1 MVNIMRMDLYRLVHS
16 KSLWVF
22 LAIIVALAAISTS
35 MVAYVSSPAFA
46 ESLKSVQGLHVGFSD
61 AGSIAEASVALESLV
76 QNLSAESLVGSSLLS
91 GGALAC
97 LFAIFVA
104 IFLTAEFEGGFAK
117 NVLSAQPNRLALLAA
132 RSVEIAVLAVAFTA
146 VSIGATL
153 AIAAVAGLELAPT
166 PPADLALWAA
176 LVALS
181 VAAFGMLTALGAWA
195 TRKMLTALGAWAT
208 RKMAASIVIGVVL
221 ASGVVTAMLKGV
233 LALFPSA
240 PHIADYTPYSCTTSL
255 AQGLGAAGAL
265 DPLHIAL
272 VTAAFIAIG
281 IGLGAVALQKRD
293 V

>member
-1 MVNIMRMDLYRLVHS
+1 M
-16 KSLWVF
+16 
-22 LAIIVALAAISTS
+22 
-35 MVAYVSSPAFA
+35 
-46 ESLKSVQGLHVGFSD
+46 
-61 AGSIAEASVALESLV
+61 
-76 QNLSAESLVGSSLLS
+76 S

-153 AIAAVAGLELAPT
+153 AIAAVTGLELAPT
-166 PPADLALWAA
+166 SPADLALWAA

-181 VAAFGMLTALGAWA
+181 VAAFG
-195 TRKMLTALGAWAT
+195 MLTALGAWAT

-240 PHIADYTPYSCTTSL
+240 PHIADYTPYSCTASL
-255 AQGLGAAGAL
+255 ALGLDAAGTL

-272 VTAAFIAIG
+272 VTAAFIAIS

>member
-195 TRKMLTALGAWAT
+195 TRKM
-208 RKMAASIVIGVVL
+208 AASIVIGVVL

>member
-22 LAIIVALAAISTS
+22 LAIIVALATISTG
-35 MVAYVSSPAFA
+35 MVAYVSSPTFT
-46 ESLKSVQGLHVGFSD
+46 ESLEAAEGLHVGFSD
-61 AGSIAEASVALESLV
+61 AKSTAEAGAALGSLV

-195 TRKMLTALGAWAT
+195 TRKM
-208 RKMAASIVIGVVL
+208 AASIVIGVVL
-221 ASGVVTAMLKGV
+221 ASGVVTTVLKGALV
-233 LALFPSA
+233 LFPSA

>member
-22 LAIIVALAAISTS
+22 LAIIVALAAISTGT
-35 MVAYVSSPAFA
+35 VAYVSSPTFT
-46 ESLKSVQGLHVGFSD
+46 ESLEAAEGLHVGFSD
-61 AGSIAEASVALESLV
+61 AKSTAEAGAALGSLV

-195 TRKMLTALGAWAT
+195 TRKM
-208 RKMAASIVIGVVL
+208 AASIVIGVVL
-221 ASGVVTAMLKGV
+221 ASGVVTTVLKGALV
-233 LALFPSA
+233 LFPSA

>member
-153 AIAAVAGLELAPT
+153 AIAAVTGLELAPT
-166 PPADLALWAA
+166 SPADLALWAA

-181 VAAFGMLTALGAWA
+181 VAAFG
-195 TRKMLTALGAWAT
+195 MLTALGAWAT

-240 PHIADYTPYSCTTSL
+240 PHIADYTPARPRLRWAWTRQGRSTRCTS
-255 AQGLGAAGAL
+255 
-265 DPLHIAL
+265 
-272 VTAAFIAIG
+272 
-281 IGLGAVALQKRD
+281 RS
-293 V
+293 